1 MNIFLLVLLFMA
13 SSAIFV
19 LVTAILKT
27 LYTVRTYT
35 AGVVERFGKF
45 NRIVR
50 PGLHVLVPFAE
61 RVFFVDLQVK
71 QAQFSVETKTHDNV
85 FVQIPVSVQYQVL
98 DDKVYD
104 AFYKLS
110 APQKQI
116 ESFVF
121 NSILGHVPKLS
132 LDETFEQQSGISVA
146 VKTELD
152 TIMSGFGF
160 NILTALVTDI
170 IPDVKVKA
178 AMNDINAAQ
187 RAQVAAQARGEAEKT
202 LKVKQAEAEAQSKA
216 LQGQGIAAER
226 QAIIDGLRSS
236 IEHFRESV
244 PGATAEDVMALV
256 LLTQYFDTLKDIGT
270 KAGASTIF
278 LPNNPGAANEFLTQI
293 LAGLRGSKGSRC
305 HSTPATYYARSTT
318 RGTTHPLH
326 RYENIHS
333 APAKKEKPACH
344 AHRDPYADTARSR
357 PSHRHQLSH
366 HQAMDPH
373 CAQNHPDPGRA
384 IIASPRCITHSPSS
398 PKNKAKPAAE
408 SRRKALSPRQRPQP
422 ALRQSRVSIRVEGL
436 LAEDRPLY
444 RRRLHHLHHHGH
456 AQSAEFK
463 LRNQGDT
470 AAALIKSTDVM
481 IESASTTPALD
492 ATPVSHR
499 HPIPIFMSPS

>member
-1 MNIFLLVLLFMA
+1 MEPLNVFFTAILVIFAIVLLV
-13 SSAIFV
+13 
-19 LVTAILKT
+19 TILKT
-27 LYTVRTYT
+27 LFTVRTYT

-50 PGLHVLVPFAE
+50 PGLHVLIPYAE
-61 RVFFVDLQVK
+61 HVYFVDLQVK

-85 FVQIPVSVQYQVL
+85 FVQIPVSVQYQIL
-98 DDKVYD
+98 DDKIYD

-110 APQKQI
+110 SPQKQI

-132 LDETFEQQSGISVA
+132 LDETFEQQSGISIA

-152 TIMSGFGF
+152 ATMSSFGY
-160 NILTALVTDI
+160 NILNALVTDI
-170 IPDVKVKA
+170 VPDVKVKT

-270 KAGASTIF
+270 RGGNSTIF

-293 LAGLRGSKGSRC
+293 LAGLRGNMGN
-305 HSTPATYYARSTT
+305 AT
-318 RGTTHPLH
+318 
-326 RYENIHS
+326 N
-333 APAKKEKPACH
+333 APAP
-344 AHRDPYADTARSR
+344 
-357 PSHRHQLSH
+357 
-366 HQAMDPH
+366 
-373 CAQNHPDPGRA
+373 
-384 IIASPRCITHSPSS
+384 PR
-398 PKNKAKPAAE
+398 
-408 SRRKALSPRQRPQP
+408 
-422 ALRQSRVSIRVEGL
+422 
-436 LAEDRPLY
+436 
-444 RRRLHHLHHHGH
+444 
-456 AQSAEFK
+456 
-463 LRNQGDT
+463 
-470 AAALIKSTDVM
+470 
-481 IESASTTPALD
+481 
-492 ATPVSHR
+492 
-499 HPIPIFMSPS
+499 PIPPPPPPAGN